1 MAPLGSSSADDRRG
15 RSKASRKFKPA
26 ELPALNVPAIEVSA
40 EPSPASELVI
50 IEPPQPSPITYGRAH
65 FRSAMGLAGPPS
77 VTPTRATFGSNSG
90 SSQHAGESLGYLGI
104 LSIRGSSRAAGE
116 LSAPSTPITPQGHG
130 SRLSGRRGAGL
141 TTNKRSKEKLRPKRS
156 PSASPLPKTA
166 PLLPSDTWATVTN
179 SSPSV
184 PVPIPVPGPSELGI
198 DLKPLERSDHAWKPS
213 ILKGWRP
220 FLPEDTPLLVER
232 SIRSLLNKLTSKNLD
247 ITSSRLVAWAN
258 RSEFERNA
266 QTLASVVQGIVD
278 AVDSEFQ
285 ESRLELYAR
294 LVRSMLDQISQGVKA
309 DSIKDKQGRHI
320 VGGALFG
327 KLLMDQCQELFEKD
341 WPRDKAQG
349 VLSKSTEEAAEKPKG
364 VTDDPTYSPISPNKR
379 RHRRLGVVL
388 FIGELFNMQVCPE
401 STLYECLRRLVDGG
415 AKGVAYF
422 SRLLM
427 VVGKALEAP
436 KSKKNL
442 DIYFR
447 MIKMWSEISQI
458 RPRLRFVLLDV
469 LELRERGWVPRGKE
483 TEEGETVVLDT
494 SRLELNLE
502 DVDQADQDFAS
513 FDEEEKVEVLRRLV
527 ERALRAN
534 HRTAKF
540 IVWFLSRL
548 SHSPNCSA
556 EVFERSFIGSL
567 KSLVDTSLDAPRAYD
582 YMGRMLLASDLPP
595 ERVEQLSQYIITDG
609 DPEEAE
615 NKLLRAYRARLAY

>member
-1 MAPLGSSSADDRRG
+1 MA
-15 RSKASRKFKPA
+15 
-26 ELPALNVPAIEVSA
+26 
-40 EPSPASELVI
+40 
-50 IEPPQPSPITYGRAH
+50 
-65 FRSAMGLAGPPS
+65 
-77 VTPTRATFGSNSG
+77 
-90 SSQHAGESLGYLGI
+90 
-104 LSIRGSSRAAGE
+104 
-116 LSAPSTPITPQGHG
+116 
-130 SRLSGRRGAGL
+130 
-141 TTNKRSKEKLRPKRS
+141 TTKRSREKLRPKRS
-156 PSASPLPKTA
+156 PSTSPLPKTA
-166 PLLPSDTWATVTN
+166 PLLPSDTWATVTT
-179 SSPSV
+179 SPP
-184 PVPIPVPGPSELGI
+184 PVSGPSELGV
-198 DLKPLERSDHAWKPS
+198 DLEPLKKSDHAWKPS
-213 ILKGWRP
+213 VLKGWRP

-232 SIRSLLNKLTSKNLD
+232 SVRSLLNKLTSKNLD
-247 ITSSRLVAWAN
+247 ITASRLVAWVN

-278 AVDSEFQ
+278 AVDNEFQ

-309 DSIKDKQGRHI
+309 DSIKDKQGRPI

-327 KLLMDQCQELFEKD
+327 KLLLDQCQELFEKD
-341 WPRDKAQG
+341 WPREKAQG
-349 VLSKSTEEAAEKPKG
+349 LLSKSTDEPAEKPKG

-401 STLYECLRRLVDGG
+401 STLYESLRRLVDGG

-422 SRLLM
+422 ARLLM

-442 DIYFR
+442 DIYFK

-469 LELRERGWVPRGKE
+469 LELRERDWVPRGKE
-483 TEEGETVVLDT
+483 TQEEEVAVADT
-494 SRLELNLE
+494 GKLELNLE
-502 DVDQADQDFAS
+502 DVDQAEQDFAA
-513 FDEEEKVEVLRRLV
+513 FDEEQKVEVLRRLI
-527 ERALRAN
+527 ERAIRAN

-540 IVWFLSRL
+540 IVWFFSRL

-567 KSLVDTSLDAPRAYD
+567 RSLVDTSLDAPRAYD

-615 NKLLRAYRARLAY
+615 NRLLRAYRARLAY